1 MKQTGYDMLYLTACA
16 VNNITPDS
24 SCIALIDPDEL
35 FKMCQYHSMTAI
47 VCTALESAGIS
58 NKKFTEAKLKAI
70 RKNILLDS
78 ERKKICGTL
87 EQYGIWYMP
96 LKGTVLKELYPQT
109 DVRQM
114 SDNDILFDKIYRK
127 TVLKIMK
134 NLGYS
139 AKYYGKGNHKGHM
152 YSFRFK
158 LYATLLVTGGAIL
171 LFLTKGSALISLY
184 LTDTVGNGATD
195 VALKYGQEYLAIM
208 MVGLIP
214 FAVNQSYATNIK
226 ETGQTF
232 IPMLA
237 SFVAVGT
244 NALLDYLMIFGI
256 GPFPKMGVQGAA
268 LATVIARYIEALIV
282 IIWAHMHR
290 AKNRYLEGA
299 YTGFGIP
306 FAELKAILVKG
317 FPLMMNEV
325 MWAAGMTTVTQCYS
339 VRGLDV
345 VAGLNIASTITNL
358 FNIVYLQLGS
368 CISIVVGQ
376 YLGAGKLKE
385 AKDADDKMIVFS
397 VFCCVIMAALMF
409 VVGGFFPGIYNT
421 SEEIKGLATQFIAVS
436 AIIMPFCAFSHASYF
451 TLRSGGKTVVTFLF
465 DSVFTWVI
473 VVPAAYLLA
482 HFTGLGIVSIYFLVQ
497 GTEMIKVIIGYYM
510 VKSNVWV
517 VQMV

>member
-1 MKQTGYDMLYLTACA
+1 MLTKFKKKYIGNWDFYRRYLLLAIPMILQNAITNL
-16 VNNITPDS
+16 VSFLDNIMVGQLGTEQMS
-24 SCIALIDPDEL
+24 GV
-35 FKMCQYHSMTAI
+35 AI
-47 VCTALESAGIS
+47 VNQLIFVYNLAIFGAVSAASIFG
-58 NKKFTEAKLKAI
+58 A
-70 RKNILLDS
+70 
-78 ERKKICGTL
+78 
-87 EQYGIWYMP
+87 QY
-96 LKGTVLKELYPQT
+96 
-109 DVRQM
+109 
-114 SDNDILFDKIYRK
+114 F
-127 TVLKIMK
+127 
-134 NLGYS
+134 
-139 AKYYGKGNHKGHM
+139 GKGNHKGHM

-256 GPFPKMGVQGAA
+256 GPFPKMGVAGAA

-385 AKDADDKMIVFS
+385 AKDADNKMIVFS

-436 AIIMPFCAFSHASYF
+436 AIIMPFCAFSHA
-451 TLRSGGKTVVTFLF
+451 
-465 DSVFTWVI
+465 WVI